1 MDGAFSLI
9 WWVRVNLNFAQTKV
23 HFNFYKFNFAFPN
36 STGPGKIEIKLKEG
50 TNQLSA
56 GRNVQ
61 LGHFLANY

>member
-1 MDGAFSLI
+1 M
-9 WWVRVNLNFAQTKV
+9 NLNFAQTKV